1 MVGGLAALPT
11 WVVVVGWLTVS
22 AVFAVVALLLLDG
35 LLSKEER
42 NGALSVAGPLM
53 PALGAAFALLSA
65 LSLAGEATR
74 LRTAEENVSQ
84 EGAATSR
91 LAWAATNPGIEPQA
105 IQREL
110 LDYLVATRANEW
122 SAENENG
129 DPATLAALARLERAV
144 RTEAGGQGVGSA
156 PASELLT
163 SLDAVT
169 SARRQ
174 RLATAAR
181 GLPALYV
188 AVVALSG
195 LALIVN
201 SAALAMS
208 STWRVAVLT
217 GGLVAVV
224 GLSIA
229 LLFAISAPFSGGF
242 VVGGGPL
249 DHVITDLR
257 VGLFVR

>member
-1 MVGGLAALPT
+1 
-11 WVVVVGWLTVS
+11 VVVGWLTVC
-22 AVFAVVALLLLDG
+22 ALFAVVARLVLDRIIA
-35 LLSKEER
+35 KDER
-42 NGALSVAGPLM
+42 SAALSVAGPLM

-74 LRTAEENVSQ
+74 LRSAEENVSQ
-84 EGAATSR
+84 EGAATAR
-91 LAWAATNPGIEPQA
+91 LAWAATNPGIEPQT

-122 SAENENG
+122 SAENEDG

-144 RTEAGGQGVGSA
+144 RAAAGGQTVGSA
-156 PASELLT
+156 PASELLS

-181 GLPALYV
+181 GLPTLYV

-201 SAALAMS
+201 SAALAVS
-208 STWRVAVLT
+208 SPWRVAVLT
-217 GGLVAVV
+217 AGLVTVV
-224 GLSIA
+224 ALSIA
-229 LLFAISAPFSGGF
+229 LLFAISAPFAGGF
-242 VVGGGPL
+242 VVDGGPI
-249 DHVITDLR
+249 DHVVADLR
-257 VGLFVR
+257 AGLFVR